1 MRDEQPSP
9 MKLAKMQ
16 AGPGCQGQSDLI
28 EENSFCMAVLA

>member
-16 AGPGCQGQSDLI
+16 AGPGRQGQSDLI
-28 EENSFCMAVLA
+28 KEKSFCMAFLA